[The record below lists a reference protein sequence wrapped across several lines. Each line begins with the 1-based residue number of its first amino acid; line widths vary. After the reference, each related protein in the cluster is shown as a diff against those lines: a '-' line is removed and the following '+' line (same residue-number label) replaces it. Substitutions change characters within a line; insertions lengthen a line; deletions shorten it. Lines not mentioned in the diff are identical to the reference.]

1 MTAPVCLFDLDHTLL
16 DSDESERRAYLR
28 TMSDAGL
35 HDPGRHFETYRAIN
49 GRLWAAVE
57 RHEISPNE
65 VKVRRFAE
73 FNAATGLDADP
84 TAMADDFV
92 DGLASFGELYPGARE
107 LLDTLAARTT
117 LALVTNGIGQV
128 QRRRLE
134 RLDLASTFAAVA
146 ISGELGVSKPDPA
159 IFDHVF
165 AELTSALGHSVGSAD
180 AVMIGDSLTSDM
192 AGAANAGIRSIW
204 FNRHAAPAPTDPT
217 VDHVVHQLGEIAELV

>member
-1 MTAPVCLFDLDHTLL
+1 MTASVCLFDLDHTLL
-16 DSDESERRAYLR
+16 DSDESERQAYLR
-28 TMSDAGL
+28 TMTEAGL
-35 HDPGRHFETYRAIN
+35 ADPAAHFPTYRTIN
-49 GRLWAAVE
+49 GALWAAVE

-84 TAMADDFV
+84 SAMADTFV

-107 LLDTLAARTT
+107 LLDDLGARTT
-117 LALVTNGIGQV
+117 LAVVTNGIGVV
-128 QRRRLE
+128 QRRRLQ
-134 RLDLASTFAAVA
+134 RLGLDTTFAAVA

-165 AELTSALGHSVGSAD
+165 ADLSTALGRPVGADD

-204 FNRHAAPAPTDPT
+204 LNRHRAPAPTDPG
-217 VDHVVHQLGEIAELV
+217 VDHIVTDLGAIAALV